1 MDERETTSSIDHHG
15 DLFEPEILLPTQFFT
30 KLRGCAAHDGER
42 RLLLA
47 ILEDAI
53 GCFRKYLAAR
63 DNRGRRLFREAQ
75 GWIMSEDR
83 EYPFSFENIC
93 DCLQLNPAYIRQGM
107 REWARVAL
115 LQAERDMGTE
125 PDHARRPAGQPTPVT
140 AVRGARAP
148 GGVSA
153 ASGQNRRVSGAA

>member
-1 MDERETTSSIDHHG
+1 MNEHEPASSLDRQG

-30 KLRGCAAHDGER
+30 EPRGRAVHDGER

-53 GCFRKYLAAR
+53 GCYRKYIAAH

-93 DCLQLNPAYIRQGM
+93 DCLQLNPAYIRHGM
-107 REWARVAL
+107 REWARLAL
-115 LQAERDMGTE
+115 LKAEQDAA
-125 PDHARRPAGQPTPVT
+125 DARSHRPGGPAVVATAMRPAQAPVD
-140 AVRGARAP
+140 AAP
-148 GGVSA
+148 MP
-153 ASGQNRRVSGAA
+153 QRRISGAA